1 MFFTAI
7 CIQTFSPRT
16 PDSCET
22 SMALSQACKFWPE
35 STQLRNSLRFS
46 SAQPPILVDHTHT
59 HLHTHLHTHNTN
71 THTHTP
77 LHPPTHTHT
86 HSHPHTHLSRPL
98 SLSLTLLL
106 SCSLHSPYVSLTLYP
121 QTWAEVELCPK
132 VGNSKMYLIEF
143 RSSACPDNDVVKVG
157 LSSQAN
163 K

>member
-59 HLHTHLHTHNTN
+59 CCTCTHTCTHTHTR

-77 LHPPTHTHT
+77 APL
-86 HSHPHTHLSRPL
+86 HPHTHTATHTPTSADL

-157 LSSQAN
+157 
-163 K
+163 

>member
-59 HLHTHLHTHNTN
+59 HTHLHTHLHTHTHTCKHTC
-71 THTHTP
+71 THTHTHT
-77 LHPPTHTHT
+77 HPCTPTHTHT
-86 HSHPHTHLSRPL
+86 QPPTHPLKQTSL
-98 SLSLTLLL
+98 SLSLSLSLSHSLALCTHPMSLSLSTLK
-106 SCSLHSPYVSLTLYP
+106 HG
-121 QTWAEVELCPK
+121 PK
-132 VGNSKMYLIEF
+132 LNYALK
-143 RSSACPDNDVVKVG
+143 
-157 LSSQAN
+157 
-163 K
+163 